1 MRFVNVNICK
11 LAITLV
17 SLGCFWGAKVNAEKI
32 AQDVATDTSEPVWN
46 IQVGTSHSEHSA
58 TLSTEKS
65 WSVEKNLPSAAENC
79 SYHLVMSDALGNSV
93 AIWCYFDTASNR
105 NVLDGAQLP
114 PDGRGWTAATR
125 ISKANEDIATFAEN
139 PTDAAFKLLVDEKG
153 ATAIWNA
160 YIDGILVVRSST
172 LSGGIWSTPTTTKL

>member
-1 MRFVNVNICK
+1 MIVFNVSICR

-17 SLGCFWGAKVNAEKI
+17 SLGCLWKAEVKADAV
-32 AQDVATDTSEPVWN
+32 AQDIATAEPIWN
-46 IQVGTSHSEHSA
+46 INVGTSQSEHSV
-58 TLSTEKS
+58 TLSSKKS
-65 WSVEKNLPSAAENC
+65 WSFNETLPTTAENC
-79 SYHLVMSDALGNSV
+79 SYHLVMTDALGNAV

-114 PDGRGWTAATR
+114 SDGKGWTAATR
-125 ISKANEDIATFAEN
+125 ISKEAIEDVASFDVN
-139 PTDAAFKLLVDEKG
+139 PTDAAFKLLVGEKG

-160 YIDGILVVRSST
+160 YIDGMLVVRSST